1 MLTIL
6 KGGIIIALQHSSMYK
21 LYTIAIKFKF
31 YKLII
36 NNIINII
43 NHYYIKNITIYFH
56 CEIFEQSKTLKGL
69 ESADFY

>member
-1 MLTIL
+1 
-6 KGGIIIALQHSSMYK
+6 MYK

-36 NNIINII
+36 NNIIN
-43 NHYYIKNITIYFH
+43 HYYIKNIRIYFH
-56 CEIFEQSKTLKGL
+56 CEAFEQSKTLKGL